1 MNFVQDMFAEYK
13 ALRDARGVGQTTD
26 YASSELDRYLASKG
40 SVAPKPAATSPAP
53 AVLSKAQFDTQEGA
67 DVPAAASTSPDASSV
82 DGPSVAEQY
91 LARYPQAALGMRV
104 MKAAPAVAG
113 DIGMGA
119 IQAPRAIIGG
129 AIDSANSVIGLVD
142 DIAMGLNDLMP
153 LGGIDGSTSAEL
165 KAQRA
170 NGDTL
175 IQKGIPNFD
184 RPDSVTGNLIRS
196 ATGFLLPFSKI
207 KKGVEAAGI
216 SGRFV
221 GNTLAAALT
230 SFVTADQNEGHLSDF
245 WKEAGLPQNVLTD
258 FLASDPTDTSWD
270 KRFKDSVEG
279 LGLGVVGDLLVKGAK
294 LLQIGKSAA
303 PAGPNLAQIAAQE
316 VKPAY
321 TIDQLFL
328 PTPAKGKT
336 AGDAMVIASKSDQA
350 LLATGDATPNFLV
363 DAGKIGGDKIK
374 INFARIDTPDDIK
387 ATIGRMADAFSS
399 NIDEARRGA
408 TMSFD
413 QMKGLADDLGYSVDD
428 LLSRT
433 RGQPMNAETALAAR
447 RLMSASATNLTALA
461 ERAASATATDADLFN
476 FRRAMGMHAA
486 IQNEV
491 IAARTET
498 ARALASWRI
507 GAEAGEVAQADI
519 KAALDSF
526 GGSET
531 ASEIAKRIVN
541 LKAMGAATPGNISKI
556 AQAGFGARV
565 SNAVTEAY
573 IASLL
578 SGPKTHIVNFTS
590 GFTVSAAS
598 IIERAAASKV
608 PGSAVASGEALAML
622 GASVSG
628 FRKAL
633 SLGWQGL
640 KSGEGGLALGS
651 KMEARDRAISAAA
664 FNAQNTTRG
673 AVIDFVGSAF
683 SIPGRFLVGADEFW
697 KSINMDME
705 VSALAV
711 RQATTEGLSGPAFV
725 ERVTALSKA
734 PTREMLDEA
743 REAALKATFQEDTG
757 KWGKALMSLRTQ
769 SGFLGRVILPFVK
782 TPTNLFRYTMER
794 TPMAPLVA
802 QWRNDIA
809 AGGVRATKAATRAA
823 LGTTVTMSSID
834 LAMNGY
840 LTGAGPSD
848 PAEKA
853 ALLRQGWKPYSLKI
867 GDKYY
872 EYNRLDPLGMTL
884 GMSATFGEWLNQAP
898 PDDEELAARTSDP
911 MAAFAVAV
919 SQSVLN
925 KTYMQGLAGISEAMA
940 NPDRY
945 AESEITQ
952 MLSGFMPFGALSGT
966 VERMVDPEVR
976 LAPGIW
982 ETVQSKI
989 AGLSEGLP
997 LRRDLWGDP
1006 IKADSGLGA
1015 VYDNLSPVGVSKAKE
1030 SPIDQEFGKLGYF
1043 PAQIPFGVIS
1053 FNGVPVDMKEYPE
1066 VYSELVRLAGN
1077 GQPDMMTGKGARDRL
1092 NDLVTGKDPLSAVYD
1107 MRTGGPEGGK
1117 AQMIRGILNSY
1128 REDAQKAILDD
1139 PKFAGFRMFW
1149 EDQRRIKSERTQKM
1163 DLAQ

>member
-1 MNFVQDMFAEYK
+1 MNVAQDLFIDYK
-13 ALRDARGVGQTTD
+13 ALREARGAGQTAD
-26 YASSELDRYLASKG
+26 YAGAELDRYLAQKDPTG
-40 SVAPKPAATSPAP
+40 PTKPAVEGKGQPAT
-53 AVLSKAQFDTQEGA
+53 
-67 DVPAAASTSPDASSV
+67 PAAPSPIQPNNARNA
-82 DGPSVAEQY
+82 VA
-91 LARYPQAALGMRV
+91 AAFPLVGLGMDAAE
-104 MKAAPAVAG
+104 AAPAIAADV
-113 DIGMGA
+113 GMTAIEAPGA
-119 IQAPRAIIGG
+119 IAGGVIDGVNSAIGLVDDI
-129 AIDSANSVIGLVD
+129 SMGLVD

-153 LGGIDGSTSAEL
+153 LGGVDGSTTEEMEAT
-165 KAQRA
+165 RA
-170 NGDTL
+170 REGAPRL
-175 IQKGIPNFD
+175 PNFD
-184 RPDSVTGNLIRS
+184 RPDSVGGSLIRS

-207 KKGVEAAGI
+207 KRGVEGI
-216 SGRFV
+216 YTGGEAV
-221 GNTLAAALT
+221 TNTVAAALT
-230 SFVTADQNEGHLSDF
+230 AFATSDQNTVRLADF
-245 WKEAGLPQNVLTD
+245 WKEAGLPENELTEY
-258 FLASDPTDTSWD
+258 LATDPNDSAWD
-270 KRFKDSVEG
+270 KRFKDTVEG
-279 LGLGVVGDLLVKGAK
+279 LGLGVVGDLVIKGAK
-294 LLQIGKSAA
+294 ALQIGKAA
-303 PAGPNLAQIAAQE
+303 VPGGPKLAEIAAQE
-316 VKPAY
+316 AKPVY
-321 TIDQLFL
+321 TVDQLFL

-336 AGDAMVIASKSDQA
+336 AGDAMVIQARTDKA
-350 LLATGDATPNFLV
+350 LLQSADAQPQFLV
-363 DAGKIGGDKIK
+363 DAGKVGGDKVF

-387 ATIGRMADAFSS
+387 ATIGRMADKLSEG
-399 NIDEARRGA
+399 IDEARRGKVM
-408 TMSFD
+408 TFD
-413 QMKGLADDLGYSVDD
+413 QMKGLADDLGYSPDD

-447 RLMSASATNLTALA
+447 RMLSASATNLTRLA
-461 ERAASATATDADLFN
+461 EKAASANATDADLFN
-476 FRRAMGMHAA
+476 FRRAMGMHTA

-519 KAALDSF
+519 KAALESF
-526 GGSET
+526 GGSTT
-531 ASEIAKRIVN
+531 ASEIAQRIVN
-541 LKAMGAATPGNISKI
+541 LKSMGAATPGNISKI
-556 AQAGFGARV
+556 AEAGFGARL

-590 GFTVSAAS
+590 GFTTTAAT
-598 IIERAAASKV
+598 IAERAAAAKV
-608 PGSAVASGEALAML
+608 PGSSVAAGEALAML

-640 KSGEGGLALGS
+640 KTGEGGVAMGS
-651 KMEARDRAISAAA
+651 KMESRDRAISAAA
-664 FNAQNTTRG
+664 FNAQNTPRG
-673 AVIDFVGSAF
+673 AVIDFIGAAF
-683 SIPGRFLVGADEFW
+683 SIPGRLMVGADEFW

-711 RQATTEGLSGPAFV
+711 RQATAEGLTGPSFS

-743 REAALKATFQEDTG
+743 RASALQATFQEETG
-757 KWGKALMSLRTQ
+757 KWGKALMGLRTQ

-782 TPTNLFRYTMER
+782 TPTNIFRYTMER

-809 AGGVRATKAATRAA
+809 AGGVRATKAQTRAA

-853 ALLRQGWKPYSLKI
+853 ALIRQGWKPYSLKI
-867 GDKYY
+867 GDTYY
-872 EYNRLDPLGMTL
+872 EYSRLDPLGMTL
-884 GMSATFGEWLNQAP
+884 GMAATFGEWMNQVP

-911 MAAFAVAV
+911 MAALAVAV

-925 KTYMQGLAGISEAMA
+925 KTYMQGLAGIAEAMA

-966 VERMVDPEVR
+966 VERIIDPETR

-997 LRRDLWGDP
+997 LRRNLWGEP
-1006 IKADSGLGA
+1006 IKPESGMGPL
-1015 VYDNLSPVGVSKAKE
+1015 YDNLSPVGVSKAKE
-1030 SPIDQEFGKLGYF
+1030 SPIDAEFGKLGYF
-1043 PAQIPFGVIS
+1043 PAQIPFSVIS
-1053 FNGVPVDMKEYPE
+1053 FSGVPVDMKKYPE

-1077 GQPDMMTGKGARDRL
+1077 GMPDMLTGKGARDRL
-1092 NDLVTGKDPLSAVYD
+1092 NDLVTGKDPMSPIYD

-1117 AQMIRGILNSY
+1117 AQMIRGILNGY
-1128 REDAQKAILDD
+1128 REQAQKAILDD

-1149 EDQRRIKSERTQKM
+1149 EDQKRINKERTQSM
-1163 DLAQ
+1163 EMAQ